1 MVNENKSL
9 VSIIIPTYNNANTI
23 CRAVDSC
30 INQTYKNIEIIVID
44 DGSTDNTKD
53 VLSKYNKDV
62 RLKYLY
68 QENQE
73 RSAARNHGLDVARG
87 EYIQFLDSDDEIYP
101 TKIEKQANFLDA
113 NPEYFL
119 VYCGVEY
126 KNELGQITHTLEP
139 KIDGNIDYEIL
150 KGNFITIHS
159 PLFRKTDVRFD
170 TKINRYEDWKYWIF
184 CTRGKLV
191 SYIDIQLCNVS
202 VNKQENKDYVI
213 GMLKGKTK
221 VYLELL
227 KNLNFKKYKLILQI
241 LRFKNILHT
250 FYHLVDNK
258 IKNKLFR

>member
-1 MVNENKSL
+1 MVSKITL

-30 INQTYKNIEIIVID
+30 INQTYENIEIIVID
-44 DGSTDNTKD
+44 DGSTDNTKE
-53 VLSKYNKDV
+53 VLSKYNSDE
-62 RLKYLY
+62 RFKYIY

-73 RSAARNHGLDVARG
+73 RSVARNHGLEIAKG

-101 TKIEKQANFLDA
+101 TKIEKQVNFLSV

-150 KGNFITIHS
+150 KGNFLVIHS

-170 TKINRYEDWKYWIF
+170 TKINRLEDWKFWIYVIQN
-184 CTRGKLV
+184 KKIA
-191 SYIDIQLCNVS
+191 YIDEILCDVYIKKQLS
-202 VNKQENKDYVI
+202 KKYI
-213 GMLKGKTK
+213 LKMLQGDINI
-221 VYLELL
+221 YSELL
-227 KNLNFKKYKLILQI
+227 KNAQFRKYKFSLTFLKLKKYIQY
-241 LRFKNILHT
+241 
-250 FYHLVDNK
+250 FYHF
-258 IKNKLFR
+258 FRSGNE

>member
-1 MVNENKSL
+1 MNL

-23 CRAVDSC
+23 CRTVDSC

-44 DGSTDNTKD
+44 DGSTDDTKEI
-53 VLSKYNKDV
+53 LSKYNSNE
-62 RLKYLY
+62 RFKYIY

-73 RSAARNHGLDVARG
+73 RSAARNNGLDLARG

-101 TKIEKQANFLDA
+101 TKIEKQVDFLNA

-126 KNELGQITHTLEP
+126 KNELGQRIHTLEP

-170 TKINRYEDWKYWIF
+170 TKINRYEDWKFWIF
-184 CTRGKLV
+184 STRGMLI
-191 SYIDIQLCNVS
+191 SYIDILLCNVL
-202 VNKQENKDYVI
+202 VNKQEKKDYVI
-213 GMLKGKTK
+213 GMLKGKTQI
-221 VYLELL
+221 YLELT
-227 KNLNFKKYKLILQI
+227 KNINFRQYKFTLQI
-241 LRFKNILHT
+241 LKFKTILHT
-250 FYHLVDNK
+250 FYHEIDNK
-258 IKNKLFR
+258 IRK